1 MARISHVNIL
11 KLSSTLS
18 FILCDVKFKISV
30 NQICYFSL
38 ILVVKL
44 ILLKTIKKPLFV
56 STNIF
61 DSDKFFP
68 YLFILLSEI

>member
-1 MARISHVNIL
+1 MSRISHIYIL
-11 KLSSTLS
+11 KLASTLS

-44 ILLKTIKKPLFV
+44 ILLETIKKPLFV
-56 STNIF
+56 FTNIF

-68 YLFILLSEI
+68 YLFIFLSEI